1 MTVEKIAVTLPR
13 ELYDMVERLR
23 TIEHR
28 SRSEVV
34 QEALRTYL
42 GAPRYVPSDD
52 ERRLLDEALAHLD
65 RAPDA
70 GRPWAEVRASV
81 RQDP

>member
-28 SRSEVV
+28 SWSEVV

-42 GAPRYVPSDD
+42 GEPRYVPSDE
-52 ERRLLDEALAHLD
+52 ERRLLDGALAHLD

-70 GRPWAEVRASV
+70 GRPWTEVRANV